1 MQYVPG
7 WKLTLILWNAMGQ
20 EIFSKTIGEKE
31 PINFSSLSEGSYF
44 LELIS
49 EKGIQRMKFMKVK

>member
-1 MQYVPG
+1 MQYVRG
-7 WKLTLILWNAMGQ
+7 RKITLILWNAMGQ

-31 PINFSSLSEGSYF
+31 SINFSSLSEGSYF